1 MKVRAPGKLLLSG
14 AYAVLDGAPAIVVA
28 VDRYAIADDAREA
41 TAPSHEVRAAFGA
54 RSAPH
59 VDASALQDDAG
70 HKLGLGS
77 SAAVLVASLAI
88 RAARGGAQLD
98 DAATRR
104 RLFDE
109 ACAAHS
115 MAQGGGSGVDVAA
128 SVHGGALRFQR
139 GTHGSAPEMVAV
151 DLPPGLVVSVVW
163 SGKSA
168 RTSELRARVDALR
181 GRDAARYA
189 ACFASLT
196 RAANASSDAVG
207 ARDLGA
213 FLAAARVGAA
223 ALEVLGS
230 AADAPIVPPAFA
242 ELATVAE
249 LHGAVF
255 FPSGAGGGDV
265 GVHLGAAPPS
275 APFLACAD
283 KLGMHPL
290 AIAIDRGGVQLL
302 ALPH

>member
-14 AYAVLDGAPAIVVA
+14 AYAVLEGAPAIVVA

-41 TAPSHEVRAAFGA
+41 TTPSHEVRAAFGA
-54 RSAPH
+54 RAAPH
-59 VDASALQDDAG
+59 VDASALHDEAG

-77 SAAVLVASLAI
+77 SAAVLVASLAT
-88 RAARGGAQLD
+88 RAAREGALLD

-109 ACAAHS
+109 ACAAHA

-139 GTHGSAPEMVAV
+139 GPGGARMDAV
-151 DLPPGLVVSVVW
+151 ELPRGLVMSVSW

-181 GRDAARYA
+181 ARDAARYA
-189 ACFASLT
+189 ACFAALT
-196 RAANASSDAVG
+196 RAAIASSDAV
-207 ARDLGA
+207 ATHDLA
-213 FLAAARVGAA
+213 ALLSAARVGAA
-223 ALEVLGS
+223 ALAALGS

-242 ELATVAE
+242 ELAAVAE